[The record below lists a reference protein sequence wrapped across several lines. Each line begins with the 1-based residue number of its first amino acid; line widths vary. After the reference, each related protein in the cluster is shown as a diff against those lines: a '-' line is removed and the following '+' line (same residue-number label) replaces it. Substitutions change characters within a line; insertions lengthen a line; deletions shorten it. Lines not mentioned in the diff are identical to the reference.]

1 MWSKES
7 SSSSSSQK
15 RHLVRGRG
23 GGRGRARVRVRVRG
37 KGLVELPAEAPDHVE
52 VVVREVVAR
61 EVDVSLLVELEEHVW

>member
-23 GGRGRARVRVRVRG
+23 GGRGRVRVRLRG

-61 EVDVSLLVELEEHVW
+61 EVDVGFLK